1 MDNELEYKML
11 IFMRVPLILRI
22 FHSQDIIAQKI
33 EKMNKEI
40 KKLKSKVLT
49 KWAHLAAQLY
59 GDPLLRAKKDLKLDQ

>member
-49 KWAHLAAQLY
+49 K
-59 GDPLLRAKKDLKLDQ
+59 